1 MDSQT
6 KNAGEVKRNRSQGS
20 STVLVD
26 KAREA
31 AERLGLDPASEIV
44 SAALDA
50 ALALDEAMDR
60 AGLTLCDPSSE
71 SPEADRLCRF
81 TVESLGADLMSRA
94 MGARRRMLLAAT
106 REILARKWALSG
118 EELLF
123 VRGIQSALEAD
134 LEWL

>member
-1 MDSQT
+1 LIGT
-6 KNAGEVKRNRSQGS
+6 
-20 STVLVD
+20 
-26 KAREA
+26 
-31 AERLGLDPASEIV
+31 LGAFPPSEIV

-50 ALALDEAMDR
+50 ARALDEAMDR

-134 LEWL
+134 LEWLGEGVDKIDQHRLGNILRGAKRRS